1 MRRRA
6 GFTLI
11 ELLVV
16 IAIIAILAAILFPVF
31 ARAREKARQTSC
43 LANIKQVGLGCLMY
57 AADYDSCFPQNWLGQ
72 CGNAPTTGGYDWMET
87 TQPYTKNWQLYICP
101 SANVPSPT
109 SPEGLFLHTCKPN
122 NNRSVGCRHGG
133 YALNCGRNDGGWA
146 DQQYGW
152 GPGGNSRWRSKKE
165 TMINNPASV
174 IMITESNF
182 GCTMLCGTW
191 HAGYWNPWGTA
202 APVNNVRSEH
212 NGGTNNCFTDG
223 HGKWMKRD
231 SFTDG
236 NAQGAYYW
244 GDDR

>member
-1 MRRRA
+1 MRNRQ

-43 LANIKQVGLGCLMY
+43 LANIKQIGLGCLMY
-57 AADYDSCFPQNWLGQ
+57 ATDYDSNYPQNWLGQ
-72 CGNAPTTGGYDWMET
+72 CGNAPTTGGYDWQET

-101 SANVPSPT
+101 SADVPGPQ
-109 SPEGLFLHTCKPN
+109 SPEGLFLHTCKPT

-133 YALNCGRNDGGWA
+133 YALNCGRNDGGWP

-165 TMINNPASV
+165 TTIGNPASV
-174 IMITESNF
+174 IMISESNF
-182 GCTMLCGTW
+182 GCIMFCGSW
-191 HAGYWNPWGTA
+191 HAGYWNPWLST
-202 APVNNVRSEH
+202 PVNNVRSQH
-212 NGGTNNCFTDG
+212 NEGTNNCFTDG
-223 HGKWMKRD
+223 HGKWLKRD
-231 SFTDG
+231 NFTNG
-236 NAQGAYYW
+236 NAQGAYFW

>member
-1 MRRRA
+1 MRRRQ

-43 LANIKQVGLGCLMY
+43 LANIKQIGLGCLMY

-72 CGNAPTTGGYDWMET
+72 CGNAPTTGGYDWQET

-101 SANVPSPT
+101 SADVPGPQ
-109 SPEGLFLHTCKPN
+109 SPEGLFLHTCKPT

-133 YALNCGRNDGGWA
+133 YALNCGRNDAAWP
-146 DQQYGW
+146 DQQYGY

-165 TMINNPASV
+165 TTIGNPASV

-182 GCTMLCGTW
+182 GCIMLCGSW
-191 HAGYWNPWGTA
+191 HAGYWNPWQAT
-202 APVNNVRSEH
+202 PVNNVRSQH
-212 NGGTNNCFTDG
+212 NEGANNCFTDG
-223 HGKWMKRD
+223 HGKWLKRD
-231 SFTDG
+231 SFTNG
-236 NAQGAYYW
+236 NAQGAYAW